1 VSYVEATTYD
11 APKALGRE
19 KFDLVFTGIGALC
32 WLPSIK
38 QWAET
43 VVALLKPGGRLFIRE
58 GHPAMWALDE
68 TVQDRLVMGWPYFE
82 TADPNIFESQGTY
95 AKPAEGEAEPHVF
108 KHTRE
113 IVWNHG
119 IGETVMALLDA
130 GMSVTALVEHK
141 SVPWEALPGQ
151 MIERDDEEWELKDR
165 QDRCPLSFTLVAVR
179 VTV

>member
-1 VSYVEATTYD
+1 M
-11 APKALGRE
+11 
-19 KFDLVFTGIGALC
+19 
-32 WLPSIK
+32 
-38 QWAET
+38 
-43 VVALLKPGGRLFIRE
+43 FIRE

-119 IGETVMALLDA
+119 IGETVMALLDVGMRLWLALGGILLFICTIDVEVGRGSA
-130 GMSVTALVEHK
+130 GTA
-141 SVPWEALPGQ
+141 PAALILFSSSRLQ
-151 MIERDDEEWELKDR
+151 IEIWFA
-165 QDRCPLSFTLVAVR
+165 S
-179 VTV
+179 